1 MARETTGVGRW
12 REGGSSR
19 RPARTGPTS
28 AKKWLGTAIVSALLV
43 AAAGAFGWLMF
54 QIWFATG
61 PRPYFLAFWVGPYD
75 RPEIPPIA
83 WLDADRGSLKEDR
96 VFTNVDPRYDGSQ
109 KTTLE
114 LMQRR
119 LEDLA
124 ARPRDEDMVVY
135 LSAYAVVDHDKKIQI
150 MAADSTPYAVKT
162 QLSLSWVL
170 DRLKSCPA
178 KNKLLVLDIMRGM
191 IDPRDVGGTADG
203 VGDLIAGAIQDAA
216 DASRLNDPDLIVI
229 AACGPGQKALASE
242 SLRHSVF
249 GYFFHRALTSREADG
264 DGNGAVSVRELGGY
278 LSRTVDAWAMHYRG
292 VHQVP
297 VLLGRP
303 QGDFA
308 LAAARWPAAPAKA
321 GSAGTPP
328 AEPKAG
334 ETPEAKG
341 KELAGEEKDKAKAAA
356 PEAAESKPAAG
367 KAGDYPAWLE
377 QSWTLVEQWKKDGN
391 FRDAP
396 RVYRRLARESVRAEL
411 RWRGGEPAES
421 IQADL
426 EKTRLELNDAM
437 KKAGTIRRP
446 TPQSVGQARA
456 FDRSSDPAL
465 KEVKEVLGQS
475 LRLRQP
481 PPADPSELV
490 KKVKEGLK
498 DKVKTSLDLAM
509 ALVDAAE
516 GQAFDA
522 KALAFLDDIVEQ
534 CGLGRDVVELQF
546 LHQLALRA
554 KGSAP
559 WPADLAQRAWNT
571 VLAAEQAN
579 SRPDAFAWVRVD
591 LDEADALL
599 HRARVL
605 LLPETA
611 NYESWDRIAA
621 AWDDARAK
629 YDAVARRQGAI
640 RKGQATL
647 SRALASLVDLVP
659 YLEASPTSEL
669 QTDLLEAAELSGELA
684 RDLEP
689 PTGPTPANEG
699 ALAALTTATD
709 RLETLSRNLMAPFQS
724 AAVRKIVERCRADG
738 PADPALATQIEAML
752 VTPFLAVSDR
762 RALYEAGRSLD
773 GRLEKSWDPQKADAA
788 SAAAPGGRPDA
799 RAERRFQRMAAFLK
813 LAGDATTSRTLEEVR
828 KGIEQSSRRAS
839 SARTDLPW
847 DMSDPAMVWSSM
859 SRCAELTYDA
869 FVRLLKPDATVDDL
883 DRAGWVAP
891 AYLPGF
897 GNWETNPIRRGR
909 ERAYRDNWTWL
920 AGHYRFESR
929 DLNGLM
935 DPDRMLERAAVEA
948 LGDAP
953 DEPGVGLRFNGP
965 PSPIRLSPR
974 ERTAAVKLELQ
985 LTGAGAPQKVVVD
998 RIEPEYPR
1006 LEVSPPEP
1014 AAPEVSG
1021 SAPTTVAMELKLSED
1036 TRPVQVPRPAGLLAR
1051 AHTPD
1056 GRTYHAQVPLRIISA
1071 DIDPTL
1077 ALSRNPDVCDDVPID
1092 PLRLRPIAGQQKF
1105 YVFVKNPSAQPRDVN
1120 VELELVRGKT
1130 LVAKVQAAPG
1140 TSTRVAG
1147 FGAPPANKLPELAGS
1162 YAAGVAP
1169 ILRLKDA
1176 DIVLDEQPI
1185 RAAIM
1190 SPRDYVEVSRV
1201 VYAPETPARP
1211 NKLTVVVGGLAALAG
1226 PACPVKLIPPAMVNA
1241 PKDAVLAGDLE
1252 PGKPPLTLSA
1262 QDFALKAPDAEEAE
1276 FHLDVDGIERV
1287 FRFRGRFPERGGEQ
1301 KAEELREPRIRFRPS
1316 LPGLLDL
1323 VKRGE
1328 APRLRVEF
1336 EVDDAPAR
1344 ARLAFRLLD
1353 RTGSGQGRG
1362 DRQLGPDTPAKDQHI
1377 GFDPGGEGGALLF
1390 EASSKDWVKEWPVPG
1405 ILGSRTLQAK
1415 LLPDGRPN
1423 NPIKVEEKEMVFDE
1437 RRPSGMS
1444 LELPERIGKGKD
1456 LKVRARVTPPASK
1469 ITDATLIFGRET
1481 DFEKAVADG
1490 LAFKAAKKDADGG
1503 EWSATLP
1510 VQKDA
1515 PSKLIV
1521 TVRFTTGVGLTGF
1534 FSEQVAV
1541 IDEPR
1546 PEDMKAAAPKR
1557 GAIVGTIKEGD
1568 FPQPGLKV
1576 YLVDPLAPQN
1586 KNVLVTVTTDDN
1598 GTFTFKDLEPKE
1610 YRIYCKKDDGI
1621 TPRDADFMV
1630 TVKSGQTEKV
1640 EAGLKLIQRR

>member
-28 AKKWLGTAIVSALLV
+28 AKKWLGTAIVSALLI

-54 QIWFATG
+54 QIWFVQG
-61 PRPYFLAFWVGPYD
+61 PRPYFLAFWAGPYD
-75 RPEIPPIA
+75 WPEIPPIA
-83 WLDADRGSLKEDR
+83 WLDADRRALKEDR
-96 VFTNVDPRYDGSQ
+96 VFTKVDPRSDSDE

-124 ARPRDEDMVVY
+124 SRPRDEDVVVY

-150 MAADSTPYAVKT
+150 MAADSTPYKVKT

-170 DRLKSCPA
+170 DRLKSCPS

-203 VGDLIAGAIQDAA
+203 VGDLIAGAIQDGA

-264 DGNGAVSVRELGGY
+264 DGDGAVSVRELGGY
-278 LSRTVDAWAMHYRG
+278 LSRNVDAWAMHYRG

-308 LAAARWPAAPAKA
+308 LVAARSPAAPAKA

-328 AEPKAG
+328 AEPKSG

-341 KELAGEEKDKAKAAA
+341 KELAGAEKDKAKEAA
-356 PEAAESKPAAG
+356 PEAAEGKPAAG

-377 QSWTLVEQWKKDGN
+377 QSWKLVEQWKKDGN

-456 FDRSSDPAL
+456 FGQSSNPAL
-465 KEVKEVLGQS
+465 KELLDRA
-475 LRLRQP
+475 LRLRQQA
-481 PPADPSELV
+481 PADPSEV
-490 KKVKEGLK
+490 AKKLKEGLK
-498 DKVKTSLDLAM
+498 TPLDLAM

-522 KALAFLDDIVEQ
+522 KSLAFLDDIVEQ

-554 KGSAP
+554 KKSDP
-559 WPADLAQRAWNT
+559 WPADLAQKAWNT

-611 NYESWDRIAA
+611 NYVSWDRIAA

-629 YDAVARRQGAI
+629 YDAVARRQDVI
-640 RKGQATL
+640 RKGQAAL
-647 SRALASLVDLVP
+647 SRALAALVDLIP
-659 YLEASPTSEL
+659 YLEASPTSDL
-669 QTDLLEAAELSGELA
+669 QTDLLETAELCGELA
-684 RDLEP
+684 RNLEP

-709 RLETLSRNLMAPFQS
+709 RLEALSRNLMAPFQS
-724 AAVRKIVERCRADG
+724 AAVRKIVERGRADG
-738 PADPALATQIEAML
+738 PADPALATQVEAML
-752 VTPFLAVSDR
+752 VTPFLAVADR

-773 GRLEKSWDPQKADAA
+773 GRLEKSWDPQKANAA

-799 RAERRFQRMAAFLK
+799 RAERRFQRMTAFLK
-813 LAGDATTSRTLEEVR
+813 LAGDATTARTLEEVR
-828 KGIEQSSRRAS
+828 KGIEQASRRAS

-847 DMSDPAMVWSSM
+847 DMSDPATVWSSM

-869 FVRLLKPDATVDDL
+869 FVRLLKPDATADDL

-897 GNWETNPIRRGR
+897 GNWEMNPIRRGR

-935 DPDRMLERAAVEA
+935 DPGHMLERAAVEA

-965 PSPIRLSPR
+965 PSTIRLSPR

-985 LTGAGAPQKVVVD
+985 LTGAGALQEVVVD

-1006 LEVSPPEP
+1006 LEVSPPAP
-1014 AAPEVSG
+1014 AAPKVS
-1021 SAPTTVAMELKLSED
+1021 STEPTAVAMELKLSD
-1036 TRPVQVPRPAGLLAR
+1036 DSRPVQVPRPAGLLAR

-1056 GRTYHAQVPLRIISA
+1056 GRTYHAQVPLKIISA

-1105 YVFVKNPSAQPRDVN
+1105 YVFVKNPSAQSRDVT
-1120 VELELVRGKT
+1120 VELELARGKT

-1140 TSTRVAG
+1140 TSTKVAA

-1162 YAAGVAP
+1162 YASGVAP

-1176 DIVLDEQPI
+1176 DIVLDERPI

-1201 VYAPETPARP
+1201 VYAPGTPARP
-1211 NKLTVVVGGLAALAG
+1211 NRLTVVVGGLAALAG
-1226 PACPVKLIPPAMVNA
+1226 PACPVKLIPPATLNA

-1262 QDFALKAPDAEEAE
+1262 SDFALKAPDAEEAE

-1287 FRFRGRFPERGGEQ
+1287 FRFRGRFPELGGEQ

-1316 LPGLLDL
+1316 LPGLLEL

-1344 ARLAFRLLD
+1344 SQLAFRLLD
-1353 RTGSGQGRG
+1353 RTGSGQGQG
-1362 DRQLGPDTPAKDQHI
+1362 DRQLWPATPAKDQHI

-1390 EASSKDWVKEWPVPG
+1390 EASSRDWVKEWPVPG
-1405 ILGSRTLQAK
+1405 ILGSRTLQAR

-1423 NPIKVEEKEMVFDE
+1423 SPIKVEEKDMVFDE
-1437 RRPSGMS
+1437 RGPSGMF
-1444 LELPERIGKGKD
+1444 LELPDRIGKGKD

-1469 ITDATLIFGRET
+1469 ITDATLIFGREA

-1490 LAFKAAKKDADGG
+1490 LAFKAVKMDADGR

-1515 PSKLIV
+1515 PSKLNV
-1521 TVRFTTGVGLTGF
+1521 TVRFTTGVGLNGF
-1534 FSEQVAV
+1534 KSEQVAV

-1546 PEDMKAAAPKR
+1546 PEDMKPAAPKR
-1557 GAIVGTIKEGD
+1557 GAIVGTIKEGA

-1576 YLVDPLAPQN
+1576 YLVDPLAPAPQN
-1586 KNVLVTVTTDDN
+1586 KPLILKDVTTDDN
-1598 GTFTFKDLEPKE
+1598 GAFTFADLEPKE

-1621 TPRDADFMV
+1621 TPRDVDLMV
-1630 TVKSGQTEKV
+1630 TVKSGQTEKL
-1640 EAGLKLIQRR
+1640 EAALKLMQPRR